1 MADGSQR
8 RTQVERRDEA
18 ERRML
23 EAGARLVAERGLDRL
38 TLAEVGTAA
47 GYSRGLPAHHFGSK
61 EKFRAA
67 LFRFVVDEYKSR
79 IEVYNR
85 EPGLAALIEML
96 STFLVLATQDSI
108 YLCATQIVLS
118 DELVK
123 SEISSEIQS
132 LRQEQVEGIESQIR
146 QGIKKGEIR
155 HNVDP
160 RSASIVLIASACGVL
175 NLALADRT
183 IDIKAAIQELID
195 LILGGLE
202 AHPVR

>member
-1 MADGSQR
+1 
-8 RTQVERRDEA
+8 
-18 ERRML
+18 ML

-61 EKFRAA
+61 GQFRDA

-79 IEVYNR
+79 VEVYNK
-85 EPGLAALIEML
+85 EPGLPALIEML
-96 STFLVLATQDSI
+96 STFLELATQDSI

-118 DELVK
+118 DERVQSSL
-123 SEISSEIQS
+123 SSEIQS
-132 LRQEQVEGIESQIR
+132 LRQAQLEGIETQIR

-155 HNVDP
+155 HSIDP
-160 RSASIVLIASACGVL
+160 RPASIVLVAAACGVL
-175 NLALADRT
+175 NLALADTT

-195 LILGGLE
+195 MIFGGLE
-202 AHPVR
+202 ARPAR